1 LENCGSDAL
10 SQLQSALEN
19 HQLEL
24 IDKSE
29 GMMVME
35 YAYINFNGY
44 EYAAGCPDKAK
55 GIWLQFKRDASKRK
69 TSNKFQV

>member
-1 LENCGSDAL
+1 MENCGSSAL
-10 SQLQSALEN
+10 STLQSALEN
-19 HQLEL
+19 NQLEL

-44 EYAAGCPDKAK
+44 EYAAGCSDKAK
-55 GIWLQFKRDASKRK
+55 GIWLQIKRDASKRK
-69 TSNKFQV
+69 QSNKFQV